1 MTNKYNN
8 HIDFIELNLK
18 NGRKTFSMKELIN
31 FKGENVNAA
40 KQYVKYSIRKKF
52 IKNLSEGFY
61 AIYSPSEKDSEKIP
75 PGDFINQLMSYKNTN
90 YYTGLLSASA
100 FYGAAHYRPLVYQVI
115 VDRQIHTPKKI
126 LKGIDFHKKKN
137 FPEYCIVKQKGNY
150 GYINYS
156 SPALTAYDLFK
167 YENES
172 GTISN
177 IILVI
182 SDILSQIKI
191 SDIKNLLRNN
201 LEVTY
206 VQRLGFVLEQL
217 EADELADP
225 LYEYSKKA
233 TAYVPLSRLGNKSGN
248 KNNRWKIIENV
259 NWKDFIAA

>member
-1 MTNKYNN
+1 MNDKSNN
-8 HIDFIELNLK
+8 HVDFIEVNRK

-31 FKGENVNAA
+31 FKGGNVNAA

-61 AIYSPSEKDSEKIP
+61 AIYSPSEKDSEKIS
-75 PGDFINQLMSYKNTN
+75 PGDFINQLMSYKKIN

-100 FYGAAHYRPLVYQVI
+100 YYGAAHYRPLVYQVI

-126 LKGIDFHKKKN
+126 LEGIDFHKKKN
-137 FPEYCIVKQKGNY
+137 IPENCIIKQKGNY
-150 GYINYS
+150 GFINYS

-182 SDILSQIKI
+182 SDILPEIKI

-206 VQRLGFVLEQL
+206 VQRLGFILEKL
-217 EADELADP
+217 EAIELADP
-225 LYEYSKKA
+225 LFEYSKKA
-233 TAYVPLSRLGNKSGN
+233 TAYVQFSRLGIKSGN